1 MHTPS
6 STCILYTSPLD
17 PEKHLQIFCEAVR
30 ERFVDAGF
38 VVAEKKRERDLLLHA
53 TIMNTIYVPRGYGK
67 RERDSFGSRTGNAT
81 KTGTG
86 DEKDIKKLSEQN
98 QKSPKLPNPLNT
110 NPKNQKQTQKPHQ
123 HQRLKFDAREI
134 LSRYADFTWMS
145 DVQIEKVA
153 LCKMGAKKKK
163 KGDGD
168 EDGDEEYEVEAEV
181 EIPWG

>member
-1 MHTPS
+1 M
-6 STCILYTSPLD
+6 
-17 PEKHLQIFCEAVR
+17 
-30 ERFVDAGF
+30 
-38 VVAEKKRERDLLLHA
+38 VAEKERERDLLLHA
-53 TIMNTIYVPRGYGK
+53 TIMNTIYVPRGYGYGYAVSQGMSMGGG
-67 RERDSFGSRTGNAT
+67 EEEGEDSFGSRTGNAT